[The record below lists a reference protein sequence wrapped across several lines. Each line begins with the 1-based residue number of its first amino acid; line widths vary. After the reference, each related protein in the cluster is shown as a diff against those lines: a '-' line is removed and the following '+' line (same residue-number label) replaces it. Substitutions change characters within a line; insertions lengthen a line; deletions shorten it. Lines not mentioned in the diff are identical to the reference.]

1 MANKADISS
10 VESKVDDSELKN
22 VIKNIEFR
30 EIGDDSME
38 LVLFKYDDAT
48 ICVTIPIATDTNP
61 GMLSGKDFINFV
73 KQH

>member
-1 MANKADISS
+1 MANKADVSS

-73 KQH
+73 K